1 MHAICEEGHEGQVKD
16 VSNKL
21 RGQFLALY
29 FYQKWLGL
37 YAMDT
42 LPSPTIFSMETLGI
56 FGSAFDG
63 GFMPRRKLFI
73 ENNGFLKN
81 SSAVSMS

>member
-1 MHAICEEGHEGQVKD
+1 
-16 VSNKL
+16 
-21 RGQFLALY
+21 
-29 FYQKWLGL
+29 
-37 YAMDT
+37 MDT

-56 FGSAFDG
+56 FGSAFNG

-81 SSAVSMS
+81 SFTVSAS

>member
-1 MHAICEEGHEGQVKD
+1 MHAICEEEHKGRVRD

-37 YAMDT
+37 YAMVT
-42 LPSPTIFSMETLGI
+42 LPSPTILSMETLGI
-56 FGSAFDG
+56 FGCAFDG

-81 SSAVSMS
+81 SFAVSTS

>member
-1 MHAICEEGHEGQVKD
+1 MQAICEKGHEGQVRD

-29 FYQKWLGL
+29 FYQKWSGL

-42 LPSPTIFSMETLGI
+42 LPSPIIFSMETLGI
-56 FGSAFDG
+56 FGSAFHG
-63 GFMPRRKLFI
+63 GFMPRGKLFI

-81 SSAVSMS
+81 SFAVSTS

>member
-1 MHAICEEGHEGQVKD
+1 MHAICEEGHEGQVRD

-63 GFMPRRKLFI
+63 FMPRRKLFI